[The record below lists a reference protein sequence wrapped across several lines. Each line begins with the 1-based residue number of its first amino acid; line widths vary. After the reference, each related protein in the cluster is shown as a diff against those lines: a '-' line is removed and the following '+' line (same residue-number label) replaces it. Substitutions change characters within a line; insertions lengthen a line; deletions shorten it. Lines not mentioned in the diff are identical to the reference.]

1 MLGAEE
7 KARVKWACR
16 RGMLELDVLVM
27 PFFEECFDDLS
38 EQEQRDFISLLT
50 CDDPDLF
57 KWMMQHGRSDN
68 PAHAMM
74 VDKIVAHNNSKLR

>member
-1 MLGAEE
+1 MLVAAER
-7 KARVKWACR
+7 ARVKWACR

-27 PFFEECFDDLS
+27 PFFEECFDD
-38 EQEQRDFISLLT
+38 
-50 CDDPDLF
+50 PDLF

-68 PAHAMM
+68 TAHAMM